1 MIRPSVAGP
10 PPIEKCC
17 GVSWSALCSFFLIR
31 LMLIYFW
38 GGADFLIVFS
48 LKCDGFNF
56 KKEFFNVFKY
66 FLRVEDTILE
76 PILEPKKRNSCQKF
90 WVLRPPW

>member
-17 GVSWSALCSFFLIR
+17 RVSWSALCIFFDSPHVDL
-31 LMLIYFW
+31 FF
-38 GGADFLIVFS
+38 GGADFLIVFF
-48 LKCDGFNF
+48 LKCDGFN
-56 KKEFFNVFKY
+56 KDFFNVFKC

-76 PILEPKKRNSCQKF
+76 PILEPQNGIAAKNF
-90 WVLRPPW
+90 GF